1 MTRTVTRYAALLR
14 GINVNGITV
23 AMADLADT
31 FHELGYTDIK
41 TVLASGNVLFSI
53 DSPLADKA
61 DAAALKARIEAAL
74 TARFEYEAWIVLID
88 AESLDRVVRSYP
100 YDAEHDGWHP
110 YVMFSSDPGHL
121 SELAGHAKEL
131 DATDERIELGHGVLY
146 WEVRKA
152 VGIKS
157 AFSKKS
163 AKLKYRDTTT
173 TRNLHTLHK
182 LLEVTPG

>member
-1 MTRTVTRYAALLR
+1 MTRYVALLR

-41 TVLASGNVLFSI
+41 TVLASGNVIFSI
-53 DSPLADKA
+53 DRPLADKA
-61 DAAALKARIEAAL
+61 DVAALKTRIEAAL
-74 TARFEYEAWIVLID
+74 RARFAYEAWIVLVD
-88 AESLDRVVRSYP
+88 GESLDRIVRSYP
-100 YDAEHDGWHP
+100 FDGDRDGWHP

-146 WEVRKA
+146 WEVRKS

-163 AKLKYRDTTT
+163 AKVKYRDTTT

>member
-1 MTRTVTRYAALLR
+1 MTRYAALLR
-14 GINVNGITV
+14 GINVNGITI
-23 AMADLADT
+23 AMADLATT
-31 FHELGYTDIK
+31 FHELGFTEIK
-41 TVLASGNVLFSI
+41 TVLASGNVLFSV
-53 DSPLADKA
+53 DSPLLDKA
-61 DAAALKARIEAAL
+61 DADKLKSRIEATL
-74 TARFEYEAWIVLID
+74 TARFDYEAWIVLVD
-88 AESLDRVVRSYP
+88 AESLDRIVRAYP
-100 YDAEHDGWHP
+100 FTADRDGWHS

-146 WEVRKA
+146 WEVRKS
-152 VGIKS
+152 VGVKS

-173 TRNLHTLHK
+173 TRNLNTLHK